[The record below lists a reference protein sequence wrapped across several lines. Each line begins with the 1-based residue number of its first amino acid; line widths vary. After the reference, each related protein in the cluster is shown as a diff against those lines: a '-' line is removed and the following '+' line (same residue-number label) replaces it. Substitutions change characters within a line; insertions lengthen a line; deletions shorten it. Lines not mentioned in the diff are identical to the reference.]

1 MTEQIVKINFLE
13 FQDKYNKISCIPQD
27 ILLKVSQLK
36 EKYTCFS
43 SFYDPKMILAK
54 KVYTKKEKDGDNN
67 NKKRFHIIIPNFT
80 NNSIV
85 KRNLI
90 GHLNKLTVKNKDI
103 IYEKIKNIVIEN
115 NNEEFFTLIW
125 GYIKINDDIIYIDI
139 LSFFEKD
146 FYDEM
151 IEKLWKDY
159 NENEQWKPPQYIYD
173 NNLLLLN
180 DEYELYCNYIKW
192 KKCTHNIN
200 KAWTIVKKNEIPEL
214 INRIY
219 DYMYIIINEETVHK
233 YIIDI
238 FMEQI
243 YKFLKIEKS
252 IDVVNKIKSLDIKN
266 YNTTTKFIIYNIVEL

>member
-90 GHLNKLTVKNKDI
+90 GHLNKLTLKNKDV

-125 GYIKINDDIIYIDI
+125 GYIKINDDKIYIDI
-139 LSFFEKD
+139 LFFFEKD
-146 FYDEM
+146 FYTEM

-159 NENEQWKPPQYIYD
+159 NDNEHWKPPQYIYD

-219 DYMYIIINEETVHK
+219 DYMYIIIKEGTVHK

-252 IDVVNKIKSLDIKN
+252 IEIINKIKSLDITN
-266 YNTTTKFIIYNIVEL
+266 YNTTTKFIIYNILDL

>member
-1 MTEQIVKINFLE
+1 MTEQIVKINFLD

-90 GHLNKLTVKNKDI
+90 GHLNKLTLKNKDI

-146 FYDEM
+146 FYEEM

-159 NENEQWKPPQYIYD
+159 NDNEHWKPPQYIYD

-219 DYMYIIINEETVHK
+219 DYMYKIINERTVHK

-252 IDVVNKIKSLDIKN
+252 IDVINKIKSLDTTN
-266 YNTTTKFIIYNIVEL
+266 YNSTTKFIIYYIVDL

>member
-1 MTEQIVKINFLE
+1 MTEQIVKINFLD

-90 GHLNKLTVKNKDI
+90 GHLNKLTLKNKDI

-146 FYDEM
+146 FYEEM

-159 NENEQWKPPQYIYD
+159 NDNEHWKPPQYIYD

-192 KKCTHNIN
+192 KKSTHNIN

-219 DYMYIIINEETVHK
+219 DYMYKIINERTVHK

-252 IDVVNKIKSLDIKN
+252 IDVINKIKSLDTTN
-266 YNTTTKFIIYNIVEL
+266 YNSTTKFIIYYIVDL

>member
-219 DYMYIIINEETVHK
+219 DYMYIIINEGTVHK

-266 YNTTTKFIIYNIVEL
+266 YNTTTKFIIYNIVDL

>member
-219 DYMYIIINEETVHK
+219 DYMYIIINEGTVHK

>member
-1 MTEQIVKINFLE
+1 MTEQIVKINFLD

-90 GHLNKLTVKNKDI
+90 GHLNKLTLKNKDI

-125 GYIKINDDIIYIDI
+125 GYIKINDGDIYIDI

-159 NENEQWKPPQYIYD
+159 NDNEHWKPPKYIYD

-192 KKCTHNIN
+192 KKSTHNIN

-219 DYMYIIINEETVHK
+219 DYMYKIINERTVHK

-252 IDVVNKIKSLDIKN
+252 IDVINKIKSLDTTN
-266 YNTTTKFIIYNIVEL
+266 YNSTTKFIIYYIVDL

>member
-1 MTEQIVKINFLE
+1 MTEQIVKINFSK
-13 FQDKYNKISCIPQD
+13 FQDKYNKISCIPHD
-27 ILLKVSQLK
+27 ILLKASQLK

-54 KVYTKKEKDGDNN
+54 KVYNKKEKDGEYN

-90 GHLNKLTVKNKDI
+90 GHLNKLTLKNKDI
-103 IYEKIKNIVIEN
+103 IYEKIKNIVFEN
-115 NNEEFFTLIW
+115 NNEDFFTLIW
-125 GYIKINDDIIYIDI
+125 GYIKINDDKLYVDI
-139 LSFFEKD
+139 LFFFEKK

-159 NENEQWKPPQYIYD
+159 NDNENWKPPQYIYD
-173 NNLLLLN
+173 NNLLLLD

-200 KAWTIVKKNEIPEL
+200 KIWTIVKKDEIPEL
-214 INRIY
+214 MNRIY
-219 DYMYIIINEETVHK
+219 EYMYKIIKEGVVHK

-243 YKFLKIEKS
+243 YKFLQIEKS
-252 IDVVNKIKSLDIKN
+252 EEIINKIKSLDNAK
-266 YNTTTKFIIYNIVEL
+266 YSTTTKFIIYNIVDL

>member
-1 MTEQIVKINFLE
+1 MTEQIVKINFLD

-90 GHLNKLTVKNKDI
+90 GHLNKLTLKNKDI

-219 DYMYIIINEETVHK
+219 DYMYKIINERTVHK

-252 IDVVNKIKSLDIKN
+252 IDVINKIKSLDTTN
-266 YNTTTKFIIYNIVEL
+266 YNSTTKFIIYYIVDL